1 MAEGDPRSEPAP
13 NIKVGDVL
21 PSRVSLMAL
30 QTGENISLPQICSL
44 DDSKNT
50 LFVFLRHLA

>member
-1 MAEGDPRSEPAP
+1 MAEGGSKVESAP

-21 PSRVSLMAL
+21 PSEVYITDL
-30 QTGENISLPQICSL
+30 QSGESISLSRICLL

-50 LFVFLRHLA
+50 LFVFLRNLI